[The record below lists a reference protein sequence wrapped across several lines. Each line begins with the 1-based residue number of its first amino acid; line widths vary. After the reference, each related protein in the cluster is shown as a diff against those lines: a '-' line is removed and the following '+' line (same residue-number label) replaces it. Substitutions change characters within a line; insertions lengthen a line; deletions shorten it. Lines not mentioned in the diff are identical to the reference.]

1 MLSFAISEV
10 VLAIQFLVCS
20 EPELGEWKKEIHSE
34 QRLIQSH
41 FLEIPFERFFI
52 QFFVHNHRK
61 RERFTERE
69 AQREARTSETYFTED
84 GPRCV
89 TQCGEKPKYKCDQLF
104 DFIG

>member
-61 RERFTERE
+61 RDWESDLLNVRL
-69 AQREARTSETYFTED
+69 ARQKLILQKTD
-84 GPRCV
+84 RDV
-89 TQCGEKPKYKCDQLF
+89 
-104 DFIG
+104 

>member
-61 RERFTERE
+61 MDWESDLLNVRL
-69 AQREARTSETYFTED
+69 ARQKLILQKTD
-84 GPRCV
+84 RDV
-89 TQCGEKPKYKCDQLF
+89 
-104 DFIG
+104 